1 MRVTLLESSRS
12 FFQTAEC
19 ATVSVLAHGMVL
31 WAAVAATA
39 GGRQLPTDEREAR
52 VFFLLPPDRVDI
64 RSRQFEHLQWAKE
77 GADIHDG
84 PVLTRNGEGLTNRPP
99 AYGARAR
106 GKDLSGA
113 RGQLPIGITMADIRP
128 DTAFSVLE
136 VDEEVERYEW
146 SAAPLYPPELLAH
159 GTEGVVFAHFVV
171 DTSGTVDPSSVE
183 VVSSP
188 HPMFTAS
195 VVEALGQMFFRPAVR
210 RGEKVRQLVEQRFRF
225 QIAPAPQL
233 AKQMI

>member
-1 MRVTLLESSRS
+1 MRVTLLESNRS

-19 ATVSVLAHGMVL
+19 AMVSVVAHGLLV
-31 WAAVAATA
+31 WGAVAVTT
-39 GGRQLPTDEREAR
+39 GGRQLPTDERDAR
-52 VFFLLPPDRVDI
+52 VFFMLPPDRVDI

-77 GADIHDG
+77 GGDIHDG
-84 PVLTRNGEGLTNRPP
+84 PVLTKDGEGFTSRPP
-99 AYGARAR
+99 ARGARAR
-106 GKDLSGA
+106 GTDLSGA
-113 RGQLPIGITMADIRP
+113 RGQLPIGITIADIMP

-146 SAAPLYPPELLAH
+146 SAAPLYPPKLLAD

-171 DTSGTVDPSSVE
+171 DTTGMVDPGSIE
-183 VVSSP
+183 VLSSP
-188 HPMFTAS
+188 HPMFTTS
-195 VVEALGQMFFRPAVR
+195 VVTALGQMHFKPAIR
-210 RGEKVRQLVEQRFRF
+210 RGGKVRQLVEQRFRF

>member
-19 ATVSVLAHGMVL
+19 AMLSVVAHGVL
-31 WAAVAATA
+31 LWGAVAATT
-39 GGRQLPTDEREAR
+39 GGRQLPVNEREAR
-52 VFFLLPPDRVDI
+52 VFFLLPPDRVDV
-64 RSRQFEHLQWAKE
+64 RSHQMEQLQWARE
-77 GADIHDG
+77 GGDIHNG
-84 PVLTRNGEGLTNRPP
+84 PVLTRNGEGFATRLP
-99 AYGARAR
+99 AHGARAR

-113 RGQLPIGITMADIRP
+113 RGQLPIGLTLADILP

-146 SAAPLYPPELLAH
+146 SAAPLYPPQLLAD
-159 GTEGVVFAHFVV
+159 GTEGVVFANFVV
-171 DTSGTVDPSSVE
+171 DTSGLVDPISVQ
-183 VVSSP
+183 VISSP
-188 HPMFTAS
+188 HPMFTTS
-195 VVEALGQMFFRPAVR
+195 VVEALGQMHFKPAVR
-210 RGEKVRQLVEQRFRF
+210 KGEKVRQLVEQRFRF

>member
-19 ATVSVLAHGMVL
+19 VMLSMMTHGVLL

-64 RSRQFEHLQWAKE
+64 RSHQLEHLQWAKE
-77 GADIHDG
+77 GGDIYDG
-84 PVLTRNGEGLTNRPP
+84 PVLTKQGEGFSTRRP
-99 AYGARAR
+99 AHGARAR
-106 GKDLSGA
+106 GKDLTGA

-136 VDEEVERYEW
+136 VDQEVERYEW
-146 SAAPLYPPELLAH
+146 SAAPIYPPELLAS
-159 GTEGVVFAHFVV
+159 GAEGVVFANFVV
-171 DTSGTVDPSSVE
+171 DTSGMVDPSTVQ
-183 VVSSP
+183 VLSSP
-188 HPMFTAS
+188 HPLFTTS
-195 VVEALGQMFFRPAVR
+195 VIDALGQMHFRPAVR
-210 RGEKVRQLVEQRFRF
+210 RGDKVRQLVEQRFRF

-233 AKQMI
+233 AKQII